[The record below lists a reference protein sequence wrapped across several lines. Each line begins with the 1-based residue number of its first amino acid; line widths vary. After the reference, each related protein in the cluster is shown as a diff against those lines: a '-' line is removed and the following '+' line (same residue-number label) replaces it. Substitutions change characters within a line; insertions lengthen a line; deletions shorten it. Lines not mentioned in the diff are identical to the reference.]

1 MDTAPVRLFVMGTNK
16 WRDEDEWPLRRA
28 QATNFYL
35 HSGGRANTPRGGGS
49 LNLGSPSE
57 EPYDSYTYDPRDP
70 VMSLFAP
77 SGHDEAHDLRVLD
90 HRHDLLVYQTE
101 PLETPLEVTGVP
113 VLTLY
118 AASSA
123 LDTDFIVKLIDVH
136 PDGFAQNLCYGVVRA
151 RFRDGF
157 DRPNLMNP
165 GEVYRF
171 TIELLPT
178 SNLFKAGHRVRVD
191 ISSSDFPNFD
201 RNHNTGK
208 EDWADPE
215 LRTAQQTVFHDASR
229 PSCIALPVIH

>member
-1 MDTAPVRLFVMGTNK
+1 MGANK

-35 HSGGRANTPRGGGS
+35 HSDGRANTPRGDGS

-57 EPYDSYTYDPRDP
+57 EPHDSYVYDPRDP

-90 HRHDLLVYQTE
+90 HRHDVLVYQTE
-101 PLETPLEVTGVP
+101 PLETPVEVTGVP

-123 LDTDFIVKLIDVH
+123 PDTDFIVKLIDVH
-136 PDGFAQNLCYGVVRA
+136 PDGFARNLCYGVVRT

-157 DRPNLMNP
+157 DRPTLMNP
-165 GEVYRF
+165 GEVYKF

-191 ISSSDFPNFD
+191 LSSSDFPNFD

-215 LRTAQQTVFHDASR
+215 LATAQQMVFHDAGR
-229 PSCIALPVIH
+229 PSCIILPVVP